1 MESTESSDAKTER
14 MEGANKPAEK
24 EIIPSDAS
32 NDSEI
37 EKGSLQQGPRED
49 DTHYL
54 GGYKLFAVCVAV
66 CLAIFLVALV
76 RNHSRR
82 EMKNKKARERR
93 SHKC

>member
-1 MESTESSDAKTER
+1 MQSTESPDAKTES
-14 MEGANKPAEK
+14 MEGTNKLAEK
-24 EIIPSDAS
+24 EIISSDAS
-32 NDSEI
+32 NNSEI

-76 RNHSRR
+76 RNYDRG
-82 EMKNKKARERR
+82 EMKNEKTKERR
-93 SHKC
+93 NRNC